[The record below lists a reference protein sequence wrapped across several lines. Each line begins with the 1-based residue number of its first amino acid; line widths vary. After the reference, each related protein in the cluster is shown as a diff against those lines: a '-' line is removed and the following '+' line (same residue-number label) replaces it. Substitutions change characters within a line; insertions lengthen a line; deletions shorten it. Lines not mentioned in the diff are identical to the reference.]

1 MTPNTDATDVDA
13 PDAAGDAAAY
23 PYYLCNK
30 KTRKITWLP
39 TLIPP
44 TMMPTI
50 MPMMMLPPPTL
61 LSYIFILNVILTPS
75 QCLNQHKIKW
85 Q

>member
-30 KTRKITWLP
+30 KTRKIT
-39 TLIPP
+39 
-44 TMMPTI
+44 
-50 MPMMMLPPPTL
+50 
-61 LSYIFILNVILTPS
+61 
-75 QCLNQHKIKW
+75 
-85 Q
+85 